1 MAHIA
6 GLIVTADDA
15 FKKHVG
21 RLMRSSPVPV
31 GVVDAI
37 RDGAPPELVV
47 VDIRGDAAS
56 GLSSIE
62 RLRVTAPAAAI
73 FAVATAA
80 DPDLI
85 LQSMRAGANEFFIW
99 PPATRRST
107 APSAGWR
114 RAARPRR
121 ARGRPRRHSC
131 SSAPRAAPARRRWR

>member
-6 GLIVTADDA
+6 GLIVTNDET

-31 GVVDAI
+31 GVIDAI
-37 RDGAPPELVV
+37 RDGAPPELAV
-47 VDIRGDAAS
+47 VDVRADAAT
-56 GLSSIE
+56 GLSLIE

-73 FAVATAA
+73 FAVAHHA

-99 PPATRRST
+99 
-107 APSAGWR
+107 
-114 RAARPRR
+114 
-121 ARGRPRRHSC
+121 
-131 SSAPRAAPARRRWR
+131 